1 MAVDNST
8 LERLRC
14 LPALTCLQALGV
26 YLKVDRTYVPTSAA
40 GTQRVHVCAAGR
52 DWELLVAGEK
62 FYDTRAQAGGGGAID
77 LVIHLWG
84 VKFKAAVSMLVEAGL

>member
-1 MAVDNST
+1 MAVDDST

-14 LPALTCLQALGV
+14 LPVLTCLQALGA
-26 YLKVDRTYVPTSAA
+26 YLKVDTTYVPTSAT
-40 GTQRVHVCAAGR
+40 GTQRIHVAAAGR

-62 FYDTRAQAGGGGAID
+62 FYDTRARAGGGGAID

-84 VKFKAAVSMLVEAGL
+84 LKFKAAVAMLLEAGL